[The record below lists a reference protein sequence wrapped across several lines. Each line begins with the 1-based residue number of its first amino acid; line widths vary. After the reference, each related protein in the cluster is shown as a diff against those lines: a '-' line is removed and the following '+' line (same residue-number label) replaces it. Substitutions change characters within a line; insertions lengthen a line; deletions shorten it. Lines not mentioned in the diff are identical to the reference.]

1 MILIITVFMYF
12 SSLLK
17 VFLNLMVTQNP
28 SIVTHE
34 LEVRYG
40 KTVAVTD
47 VSLQIDSGSLLAVIG
62 PNGAG
67 KSALLKALAGVVDV
81 HSGKVEIAGPSP
93 SFVMQSTDVDPSLPI
108 TVYDVVSLS
117 RYSNRGILK
126 RFRAEDRKVI
136 QNAIDRLNLDDLVN
150 EQFHELSGGQRQRVL
165 VAQGLA
171 QESKVLLLDEPVN
184 GLDIV
189 SRDIILEMISEE
201 KNNGRTVVVT
211 THNLSDARRAD
222 QVLLLNSFPIS
233 FGTPTEVLTES
244 NLQKAFSEN
253 ELRVG
258 AKVFLDDP
266 HHTHVS
272 ESKDEGIRTF

>member
-1 MILIITVFMYF
+1 MILIIAVFMYF

-67 KSALLKALAGVVDV
+67 KSAFLKALAGVVDV

-126 RFRAEDRKVI
+126 RFRTEDRKVI
-136 QNAIDRLNLDDLVN
+136 QNAINRLNLNDLVN

-244 NLQKAFSEN
+244 NLQKAFGEN

>member
-1 MILIITVFMYF
+1 MILIIAVLMYF

-67 KSALLKALAGVVDV
+67 KSAFLKALAGVVDV
-81 HSGKVEIAGPSP
+81 HGGKVEIAGPSP

-126 RFRAEDRKVI
+126 RFRTEDRKVI
-136 QNAIDRLNLDDLVN
+136 QNAINRLNLNDLVN

-171 QESKVLLLDEPVN
+171 QESKVLLLDEPIN

-244 NLQKAFSEN
+244 NLQKAFGEN
-253 ELRVG
+253 ELHVG

-272 ESKDEGIRTF
+272 ESKDEGLRTF